1 MHGNPTG
8 RLGAGRCTTDRMVR
22 IRLAACLWVGITAA
36 VAAQVVLPPNTGV
49 PGRAPTVPGPEYDAA
64 LERLAI
70 GDYDAAGGLAA
81 REYRGSVRMGADRWI
96 DSIASATLL
105 GECLFETGDFDGAIA
120 RYEEAMLI
128 EAARGDW
135 LLAVQFPPQP
145 LRASAAARAGT
156 WGRSRRNTTPA
167 AMPDTIAIRQS
178 SGDPQ
183 EVLKRGGV
191 LMADHDRLVRP
202 QEIARMLVVAIYR
215 HASLLGPLAKEANAI
230 DAVEAALAR
239 RAAPPNHWSQAWI
252 DVALGAACWA
262 QGKPEAAMP
271 LLNRGIVAGN
281 QFDHGL
287 TAWGLIVLGRIALDS
302 DQPQRAVECFE
313 EATYAA
319 ADFGDV
325 RALEEAFALAATAH
339 ALAGTQGVPPVI
351 ARACDQVRDELPM
364 LHARLLAVEAER
376 CAAAR
381 DVRGASAAL
390 RGIEPHLLKSTAG
403 RGTLGCRTA
412 YARAIAAYAAGDEAA
427 GDAALRDAIGLHT
440 RRSPRLFQTRV
451 LTGVVRAGGNAI
463 PDRIAESMFAGL
475 LADPVGR
482 DFAVDPL
489 DALSVTAQER
499 GAAFA
504 TWLAVTTRR
513 DAAAA
518 VDVAEAGL
526 RHRWLAAQPLGG
538 RRLAV
543 ERWIAAD
550 PRTLDPPAAAGRAAL
565 LGDRPALAETL
576 ELMTRTRGEVAAAI
590 VADDPPAV
598 SLDAYP
604 SLVARRGLA
613 VAEIAAGRD
622 AVPLAF
628 PPLTTAA
635 EIRGRLEPRQLLLSF
650 RWGEDGLVGM
660 LESRERFATWQV
672 RQAGGLPGEVA
683 SLAKGLC
690 LFDPEAPVVAAR
702 LAEGDWKGAAER
714 IERIL
719 FENSKVTLAEGIDEL
734 VIVPDGW
741 LWYVPF
747 ELLPIGSAAEPA
759 VDRPLLRDRCR
770 VRYAP
775 SRSLAV
781 MRHDDRGPGPIG
793 LQVGRI
799 ARGEKPDPVAVAAAV
814 RAVAP
819 AGSVAVL
826 GTAGLP
832 PALAASACDTLVVLD
847 AVSAEGPPSGWH
859 LLAAGGGR
867 GAKPLTMGDWL
878 MPPAKRPTRVLVP
891 GLVTAMAGGLATPP
905 PRPGDELFFA
915 STDLLAAGADTV
927 LLSRWPMGGKT
938 CGDLVT
944 EFIRAAV
951 GGPAEPA
958 ARAWQR
964 AVDVVIAERP
974 DAVREPRIR
983 DADEAPLVAPLH
995 PIFWSGYMLVD
1006 CGATPPPPAAP
1017 PADAARDGP

>member
-1 MHGNPTG
+1 M
-8 RLGAGRCTTDRMVR
+8 LC
-22 IRLAACLWVGITAA
+22 IRLAACVWVVSAA
-36 VAAQVVLPPNTGV
+36 AAAAQVVLPPNTGV
-49 PGRAPTVPGPEYDAA
+49 PGRAPTVPGPEHELA
-64 LERLAI
+64 LERLAA
-70 GDYDAAGGLAA
+70 GDYDAATEFAA
-81 REYRGSVRMGADRWI
+81 GAYRGSVRMGADRWI
-96 DSIASATLL
+96 DSIASAALL

-135 LLAVQFPPQP
+135 MLALQFPPQP
-145 LRASAAARAGT
+145 LRAAAGGRAGT
-156 WGRSRRNTTPA
+156 WGRSRRNTAPGA
-167 AMPDTIAIRQS
+167 IPETIAIRQS

-215 HASLLGPLAKEANAI
+215 HAVLLGPLAREANAV

-239 RAAPPNHWSQAWI
+239 RAVPPNHWSQAWI

-262 QGKPEAAMP
+262 QGKPDAAVP

-281 QFDHGL
+281 QFDHAL
-287 TAWGLIVLGRIALDS
+287 TAWGLIVLGRIALDG

-339 ALAGTQGVPPVI
+339 ALAGTRGVPPVI
-351 ARACDQVRDELPM
+351 ARACDQLRDELPA
-364 LHARLLAVEAER
+364 LHARLLAIEAER
-376 CAAAR
+376 SAAAR
-381 DVRGASAAL
+381 DVRGATAAL
-390 RGIEPHLLKSTAG
+390 RDIDQRLLQSTAG

-412 YARAIAAYAAGDEAA
+412 YARAITAYAGGDEGA
-427 GDAALRDAIGLHT
+427 GDAALRDALALHA

-451 LTGVVRAGGNAI
+451 LTAVVRAGGNAI
-463 PDRIAESMFAGL
+463 PDRVAETTFSQL
-475 LADPVGR
+475 LADPTGR

-499 GAAFA
+499 GEAFA

-513 DAAAA
+513 DADAA

-543 ERWIAAD
+543 ERLIAAD
-550 PRTLDPPAAAGRAAL
+550 PRTLDPPVAAARATL
-565 LGDRPALAETL
+565 LGDRPDLTASL
-576 ELMTRTRGEVAAAI
+576 EQMTRLRSEVATAI

-598 SLDAYP
+598 PLDAYP

-613 VAEIAAGRD
+613 VAEIAAGRE

-628 PPLTTAA
+628 PPLATAA
-635 EIRGRLEPRQLLLSF
+635 EVRGRLQPRQLLLSF
-650 RWGEDGLVGM
+650 RWSDAGLVGM

-672 RQAGGLPGEVA
+672 RQAGGLPAEIA
-683 SLAKGLC
+683 SLAKALC

-702 LAEGDWKGAAER
+702 LAEGDWRGAAER
-714 IERIL
+714 IERML

-759 VDRPLLRDRCR
+759 SGRPLLRDRCR

-781 MRHDDRGPGPIG
+781 MRRDDRGPGPVG

-799 ARGEKPDPVAVAAAV
+799 ARGEKPDPEAVAGAV

-819 AGSVAVL
+819 AGRVALL
-826 GTAGLP
+826 GAAGVP
-832 PALAASACDTLVVLD
+832 PAVAAAACDTLVVLD
-847 AVSAEGPPSGWH
+847 AMPAEGPPSAWQ
-859 LLAAGGGR
+859 LIAAGGGR
-867 GAKPLTMGDWL
+867 GAQPLTIGEWL
-878 MPPAKRPTRVLVP
+878 GPPAKRPTRVLIP
-891 GLVTAMAGGLATPP
+891 GLATALAGGLAKPP
-905 PRPGDELFFA
+905 QHPGDELFFA
-915 STDLLAAGADTV
+915 STDLIAAGAETV

-938 CGDLVT
+938 CSDLVT
-944 EFIRAAV
+944 EFVRAAV

-964 AVDVVIAERP
+964 AVDVVIAEPP
-974 DAVREPRIR
+974 DAAREPRIR
-983 DADEAPLVAPLH
+983 EAEAAPLEAPLH

-1006 CGATPPPPAAP
+1006 CGATAPLPAAAPANP
-1017 PADAARDGP
+1017 PQDRP